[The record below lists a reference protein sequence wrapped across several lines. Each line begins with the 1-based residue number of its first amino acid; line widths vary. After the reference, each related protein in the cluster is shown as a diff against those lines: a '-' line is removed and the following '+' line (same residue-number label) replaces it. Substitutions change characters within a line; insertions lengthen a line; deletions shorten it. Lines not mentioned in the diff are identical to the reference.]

1 MVTSSCWEWVDIERC
16 RPFLFF
22 INQFLCQI
30 VIGMTGHPTTE
41 ELNQIDE
48 SIKEI
53 ISFVKDHQG
62 KEITQLSRVEYKLLF
77 DAYSDK
83 FNVLCKKY
91 GKTVA
96 YDYAASSPVDKVDME
111 KEEEFAETF
120 FNFAKDYIL
129 QILKA
134 KDKNSYMAN

>member
-1 MVTSSCWEWVDIERC
+1 
-16 RPFLFF
+16 
-22 INQFLCQI
+22 
-30 VIGMTGHPTTE
+30 MTGHPTTE